1 MPAIKLTC
9 PACKKHADVQAE
21 SRLGRKRALVLTCGH
36 IMVTEYVEESPRK
49 AYEDIRS
56 TDNKSLYPYQVD
68 FALFAETGNIRVICA
83 DRFGLGKT
91 IEALAVMKIHAEARP
106 FIVVAKSMILTQWA
120 RQIWRWTG
128 LTPIVITDSKDVLE
142 GFEAYVVSYD
152 RLRRFDFDLV
162 ERLGIKTIILDECQQ
177 IKNTAS
183 QRTGRVRKLVS
194 KAPHLLGLSGA
205 PIENNTIEY
214 FPILN
219 MIRPDMFPTEAGY
232 IQRDVDYYWNGYSYK
247 SGGLRDPE
255 GFKKKTASFIIRR
268 SPEDVMDDFPTV
280 SRNYQYCDLGGQ
292 VEAAYVKE
300 FQAFAEAMNSNE
312 GSSFERY
319 NTILVKMTK
328 LRHITGLAKIDPC
341 VEFCEEFLSSNGSR
355 KLVIF
360 LHHLDVAKLLVAR
373 LNEMLVKLGYDKC
386 TELSAQLSMSE
397 RDGVVQDFI
406 KNERSRFMI
415 ASTLAGGE
423 GLDGLQEVCSESIIL
438 ERQWNPKKEENAEAR
453 LARLGQKVAKTVAT
467 YFIAV
472 GTIDEFF
479 AELVEKKRSI
489 TGTALDGVAS
499 DWEESSVIKELAQ
512 ILLAKGG
519 AKWHL

>member
-1 MPAIKLTC
+1 MPAIKLKCTTC
-9 PACKKHADVQAE
+9 NKHADVQAE
-21 SRLGRKRALVLTCGH
+21 SRLGRKHALVLTCGH
-36 IMVTEYVEESPRK
+36 IMVQEYVQQQVSAAESITSK
-49 AYEDIRS
+49 DG
-56 TDNKSLYPYQVD
+56 KKLYPYQIEFVD
-68 FALFAETGNIRVICA
+68 FAEKANLKVICA

-91 IEALAVMKIHAEARP
+91 VEALACMYLHNEARP

-162 ERLGIKTIILDECQQ
+162 ERLGLKTVILDECQQ

-183 QRTGRVRKLVS
+183 QRTGRVRKLVA
-194 KAPHLLGLSGA
+194 KTTHLMGLSGA
-205 PIENNTIEY
+205 PIENNTVEY

-219 MIRPDMFPTEAGY
+219 MVRPDMFPSEAGY
-232 IQRDVDYYWNGYSYK
+232 IQRDVDCYWNGYSYK

-255 GFKKKTASFIIRR
+255 GFKKKTSSFIIRR
-268 SPEDVMDDFPTV
+268 SPADVMDDFPTV

-300 FQAFAEAMNSNE
+300 FQAFAEAMSDNKLN
-312 GSSFERY
+312 SFEKY

-341 VEFCEEFLSSNGSR
+341 VEFCEEFLSSNGGR

-360 LHHLDVAKLLVAR
+360 LHHLDVAKLLMGR
-373 LNEMLVKLGYDKC
+373 LNEMLVRLGYDRC
-386 TELSAQLSMSE
+386 TELSAALSMSE
-397 RDGVVQDFI
+397 RDGVVQNFI
-406 KNERSRFMI
+406 NNEKSRFLI

-423 GLDGLQEVCSESIIL
+423 GLDGLQEVCSESVIL

-453 LARLGQKVAKTVAT
+453 LARIGQKVAKTVAT

-489 TGTALDGVAS
+489 TSSALDAIVT
-499 DWEESSVIKELAQ
+499 DWEESSVIKELSQ

-519 AKWHL
+519 AKWHF